1 MILPRWFFCFLK
13 IVAVTHWQKCQF
25 NEERLLEGIEHD
37 LLIYRIQLRCLAI
50 GMPAGRGIRPGPP
63 GGGGGD
69 EDGRLDGASVT
80 LGGGGLNKSESE
92 RENDG
97 ER

>member
-1 MILPRWFFCFLK
+1 MPPGR
-13 IVAVTHWQKCQF
+13 
-25 NEERLLEGIEHD
+25 
-37 LLIYRIQLRCLAI
+37 AI
-50 GMPAGRGIRPGPP
+50 RAGPP

-80 LGGGGLNKSESE
+80 LGGGGVNKSESE